1 MQLLEHDLDFLSI
14 GRAHGDEM
22 KTLYAHHEPSLF
34 SILPELP
41 TEFLESLTLAF
52 FTSSGVSASKRCDML
67 GVFGRILRFLTLSIG
82 VLALR

>member
-1 MQLLEHDLDFLSI
+1 
-14 GRAHGDEM
+14 M
-22 KTLYAHHEPSLF
+22 KTLYAHHEPSPF

-41 TEFLESLTLAF
+41 IEFLESLTLAF
-52 FTSSGVSASKRCDML
+52 FTSSGVSDSKRCDML